1 LDSEIKLVDVGFDL
15 YIYKL
20 KYTYYLTDQAG
31 LMIGYRG
38 LLFDFDEY
46 LDKLEGEGFIA
57 GVSFRF

>member
-1 LDSEIKLVDVGFDL
+1 
-15 YIYKL
+15 
-20 KYTYYLTDQAG
+20 
-31 LMIGYRG
+31 MIGYRG